1 MGQDGPYRASRSLCP
16 KRAQSDDQSRAVWNP
31 IGKMD
36 RDFGEFVRFL
46 MLSRQGLGEISGL
59 QDTYA
64 SRNQQTAC
72 LPGELTKSAEG

>member
-1 MGQDGPYRASRSLCP
+1 
-16 KRAQSDDQSRAVWNP
+16 
-31 IGKMD
+31 MD
-36 RDFGEFVRFL
+36 RDFGEFVRSL